1 MNFNWQD
8 FDETK
13 IDFHALTLCRKRS
26 SSFQNFYSF
35 YVRIS
40 TQNVFT
46 FVKKSNRDFV
56 FQSSCLT
63 SHFTLF
69 SSRTHSS
76 VYFVPCNCHLSLFP
90 FNSLY
95 GFIICLLFFSSV
107 IRLHS
112 LHNVS
117 PFCRCPKHSF
127 DMVFSLSLLLDCF
140 TFDLIWTMRFFFSD
154 HCLFSLYIY
163 RLYTL
168 RLSPQSDLI
177 CFHSKLME

>member
-95 GFIICLLFFSSV
+95 GFIICLLFFLLSFVFIHFTMFLRFVGVRSTHSIWFFLFLYCSIVSHSIWFGQCASSFPITV
-107 IRLHS
+107 Y
-112 LHNVS
+112 
-117 PFCRCPKHSF
+117 F
-127 DMVFSLSLLLDCF
+127 
-140 TFDLIWTMRFFFSD
+140 
-154 HCLFSLYIY
+154 
-163 RLYTL
+163 LYTYIVYI
-168 RLSPQSDLI
+168 LSGCLLSQI
-177 CFHSKLME
+177 WFVFIRN